1 MRSRVRRKK
10 FQNYLFFLGRH
21 VHRTW
26 ESRAWSEH
34 ARSYLEPIKSQAFV
48 SPLEARDNFKMLIGR
63 SSFLA
68 VTSPLHCFRR
78 ATTRASISCS
88 LRFPELESD
97 RCGCK
102 TRSSDKNNRRKK
114 KKKRKEEE
122 TDVIYISRRHS
133 ALIFITIEIFPI
145 FSFLFLLLFH
155 SLSFSRRDLARFSII
170 DDKDRSDGWPYEP
183 FTDTNFSE
191 DKCNRGGS
199 DTVFRFETICRKDYR
214 KRREREREIGK
225 EIRGR
230 GGVAKEWKKG

>member
-114 KKKRKEEE
+114 KKEKKRRRNGCHL
-122 TDVIYISRRHS
+122 YIASSFGLDLYHDWNFS
-133 ALIFITIEIFPI
+133 NFF
-145 FSFLFLLLFH
+145 FSFSSSFSFSLLF
-155 SLSFSRRDLARFSII
+155 ST
-170 DDKDRSDGWPYEP
+170 RS
-183 FTDTNFSE
+183 
-191 DKCNRGGS
+191 
-199 DTVFRFETICRKDYR
+199 
-214 KRREREREIGK
+214 REILNH
-225 EIRGR
+225 R
-230 GGVAKEWKKG
+230 W

>member
-114 KKKRKEEE
+114 KKEKKKKRMSFIYRV
-122 TDVIYISRRHS
+122 VIRPWSLSRLKFFQFFLFFFFFFFILSPFLDEISRDSQSSMIKIDRMVGR
-133 ALIFITIEIFPI
+133 T
-145 FSFLFLLLFH
+145 
-155 SLSFSRRDLARFSII
+155 SRSRIRILARTSVIGEGAIRCFVSKRFVGKII
-170 DDKDRSDGWPYEP
+170 G
-183 FTDTNFSE
+183 
-191 DKCNRGGS
+191 RG
-199 DTVFRFETICRKDYR
+199 E
-214 KRREREREIGK
+214 RERER
-225 EIRGR
+225 
-230 GGVAKEWKKG
+230 